1 MKSGIKNTSTGA
13 EISSLM
19 METNQKMN
27 ELAYS
32 IVPNGIESILEA
44 GCANGVFIHML
55 ITTHPQA
62 KIIGFDP
69 SRGNIKE
76 ALEINEEEVFEG
88 QIKFEVG
95 DFLNNGLQGKKFDCI
110 ISTNTIY
117 TWPDFSAVVKE
128 MDSLL
133 NTNGKIILSFRT
145 EEYLATA
152 GIDTSHTGYT
162 FYSISELESKMKSE
176 GFECEGF
183 LHTKDGKYDAVAM
196 KFRKISA

>member
-1 MKSGIKNTSTGA
+1 MESGIQNTSSGA
-13 EISSLM
+13 EISNLM

-32 IVPNGIESILEA
+32 IVPNGIGSILEA

-55 ITTHPQA
+55 INAHPQA
-62 KIIGFDP
+62 KIVGFDP

-133 NTNGKIILSFRT
+133 NPDGKIILSFRT
-145 EEYLATA
+145 EEFLAAA
-152 GIDTSHTGYT
+152 GINTSHSGYT
-162 FYSISELESKMKSE
+162 FYSISELESKMKPE

-183 LHTKDGKYDAVAM
+183 IHTKDGQYDAVAM
-196 KFRKISA
+196 KFRKISS